1 MNKDIMDQL
10 DNLSIN
16 ELDEVV
22 EYIKEKK
29 KEKKEDAL
37 SVNRE
42 KLKDVKEGDLIYII
56 FKGEEIEVPFVKL
69 TEKRFSVLVDGQKKS
84 IMFDKLTGID
94 GMPV

>member
-1 MNKDIMDQL
+1 MDQL